1 MKKISSFFRVITL
14 CLAFSVIGF
23 GESLEEKA
31 KYVVRIRSETLDIV
45 RNPQV
50 NLYTKELRQHPLQS
64 IRILKEILD
73 NADTEEEVDAASGLI
88 GLIGREPDGN
98 RKARQILIDFLNN
111 EINKNYKS
119 RHSEQ
124 NAIYFMGEIGKPQD
138 FDDILGLLE
147 DNNPETRFIIL
158 SALKKIGR
166 PEHAE
171 KLLIKMRTLKSKK
184 GKYPDDDEFFEG
196 LDQAVVH
203 LRVKG

>member
-1 MKKISSFFRVITL
+1 
-14 CLAFSVIGF
+14 
-23 GESLEEKA
+23 
-31 KYVVRIRSETLDIV
+31 
-45 RNPQV
+45 
-50 NLYTKELRQHPLQS
+50 
-64 IRILKEILD
+64 
-73 NADTEEEVDAASGLI
+73 
-88 GLIGREPDGN
+88 
-98 RKARQILIDFLNN
+98 
-111 EINKNYKS
+111 
-119 RHSEQ
+119 
-124 NAIYFMGEIGKPQD
+124 MGEIGKPQD